1 MGPGRGRGGRA
12 MMRGRGRGGRFRGRG
27 MRKLTRTLAFILGT
41 MQTERGS
48 GKRRRWSWP
57 KHWNALPSP
66 LEDAYSDALHTNHMI
81 EYEPAVDIDE
91 KPPMS
96 ILEAPEKCKPFLMAY
111 EVIQSQEELELHE
124 VDKKEL
130 MDVYCG
136 PDRVTAK
143 QQKQELERV
152 AKTLP
157 EDTPSSVRRFADQ
170 ALLSPQVVF
179 LFIATQ
185 SGVSTR
191 NASSWTSLSGRFHGT
206 IISNWPTCFR
216 IHAITRTLMNGL
228 HESVGISYSLMTNLM
243 SQTSPFCPHR

>member
-111 EVIQSQEELELHE
+111 EVIQSQEELESNTVWGFNKKCQFMDKLVREIECAAYSIE
-124 VDKKEL
+124 VD
-130 MDVYCG
+130 
-136 PDRVTAK
+136 
-143 QQKQELERV
+143 
-152 AKTLP
+152 
-157 EDTPSSVRRFADQ
+157 
-170 ALLSPQVVF
+170 
-179 LFIATQ
+179 
-185 SGVSTR
+185 
-191 NASSWTSLSGRFHGT
+191 
-206 IISNWPTCFR
+206 R

>member
-111 EVIQSQEELELHE
+111 EVIQSQEELESNT
-124 VDKKEL
+124 VWGFNKKCQFMDKL
-130 MDVYCG
+130 
-136 PDRVTAK
+136 
-143 QQKQELERV
+143 
-152 AKTLP
+152 
-157 EDTPSSVRRFADQ
+157 VRECY
-170 ALLSPQVVF
+170 
-179 LFIATQ
+179 
-185 SGVSTR
+185 TR
-191 NASSWTSLSGRFHGT
+191 IDHPLY
-206 IISNWPTCFR
+206 
-216 IHAITRTLMNGL
+216 HA
-228 HESVGISYSLMTNLM
+228 
-243 SQTSPFCPHR
+243 